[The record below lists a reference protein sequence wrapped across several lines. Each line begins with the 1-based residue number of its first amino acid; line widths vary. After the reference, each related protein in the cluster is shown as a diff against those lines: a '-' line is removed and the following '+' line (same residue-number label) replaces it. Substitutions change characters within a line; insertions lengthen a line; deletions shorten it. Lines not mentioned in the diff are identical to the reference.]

1 MVNPD
6 IINKLRSGCVIPA
19 HPLALQADN
28 NIDERHQKALS
39 RYYLASGAGGLAVG
53 VHTTQFSIHNPKAG
67 LYRPALELAGE
78 TAQEFAESTPH
89 QLALH
94 KTVLPSTD
102 PSKPVPRQLV
112 RGSEPIMIAG
122 IVGETKQAVKEAK
135 LARELGY
142 HLGLLSLTA
151 LRGKSVDELIDH
163 ARQVAKVIPIIG
175 FYLQE
180 AISQMALGVEFWRKF
195 VEIAGVLAIKIAPFN
210 RYQTLDVLEAVAHS
224 GRADEI
230 ALYTGNDDNII
241 VDLLTQHEFNVDAR
255 TVSLQI
261 VGGLLGQWACW
272 TKRAVEY
279 LARIKQIRES
289 KMHAPQE
296 ILTLASQL
304 TLANK
309 AIFDADNH
317 FAGCIPGILYV
328 LKRQGLVEEV
338 RTLDEAE
345 SLSPGQAEKIEQIIE
360 NYPELCDDDFVKENL
375 DVWLS

>member
-53 VHTTQFSIHNPKAG
+53 VHTTQFAIHNPRAG
-67 LYRPALELAGE
+67 LYRPVLELAND
-78 TAQEFAESTPH
+78 TAQQFVKS
-89 QLALH
+89 
-94 KTVLPSTD
+94 SN
-102 PSKPVPRQLV
+102 S
-112 RGSEPIMIAG
+112 SEPIMIAG
-122 IVGETKQAVKEAK
+122 IVGETKQAVKEAE
-135 LARELGY
+135 LARDLGY

-151 LRGKSVDELIDH
+151 LRGKSIDELIDH
-163 ARQVAKVIPIIG
+163 ARQVAKVIPIMG

-180 AISQMALGVEFWRKF
+180 AISQMVLGVEFWRKF

-210 RYQTLDVLEAVAHS
+210 RYQTLDVLEAVAYS

-241 VDLLTQHEFNVDAR
+241 LDLLTQYEFIINGR
-255 TVSLQI
+255 KGTLQI

-279 LARIKQIRES
+279 LARHKQIRETR
-289 KMHAPQE
+289 MQVPQE
-296 ILTLASQL
+296 ILTLAGQL

-338 RTLDEAE
+338 RTLDEHE
-345 SLSPGQAEKIEQIIE
+345 CLSPGQAEKIDKIIE
-360 NYPELCDDDFVKENL
+360 NYPQLADDDFVKENL